1 MLVRTLTRQLATTF
15 ALGLAATAHAA
26 EVTMPLTSV
35 AVHGSVSILEQV
47 GAALGAFVHLAS
59 LTVPT
64 ALEPPSIPNP
74 APLPPIEPSLP
85 LLPTTAYASRG
96 SGLPAQTIQKATRV
110 VERSRDAS
118 ARV

>member
-59 LTVPT
+59 LTVP
-64 ALEPPSIPNP
+64 
-74 APLPPIEPSLP
+74 PIEPSLP